1 MHCASFASFQSDFKW
16 YKNKISGEFGGWYFK
31 ICNILKRNPEV
42 FIRRIYFKDSCKKII
57 LTTDQDLIK
66 DGVQAIDDE
75 FIEWFVKN
83 PCCEEVE
90 VESKVIKDG
99 VWTDLKGYVE
109 LPTIHSIIHK
119 IIIPQE
125 EPKQE
130 TLEELSNEYAIGKS
144 SAEVFRNAH
153 KRDFIAGFKACEE
166 QNKNM
171 YSEEEVEN
179 ILIEYVKTNPT
190 KPYRVVSWFQQFKKK

>member
-1 MHCASFASFQSDFKW
+1 MNIKKW
-16 YKNKISGEFGGWYFK
+16 IHSETSKYIIS
-31 ICNILKRNPEV
+31 
-42 FIRRIYFKDSCKKII
+42 II
-57 LTTDQDLIK
+57 LGLGLSTLFRKECYGENCI
-66 DGVQAIDDE
+66 V
-75 FIEWFVKN
+75 FRSPPV
-83 PCCEEVE
+83 EELE
-90 VESKVIKDG
+90 KEMFELEQELDIPSHLRWHNSK
-99 VWTDLKGYVE
+99 
-109 LPTIHSIIHK
+109 
-119 IIIPQE
+119 
-125 EPKQE
+125 PKQE